1 MERIPASERTRE
13 KLKAVIE
20 GSSEGGGTSE
30 LVRLAARLII
40 EEALEGEARD
50 ALGRD
55 YYARGAAPGAGY
67 RNGYRTGQLR
77 SAEGAIEYRAPQIA
91 DRREP
96 FRSAIRELVRGRT
109 AELEALA
116 VEMYARGLSTRDI
129 EALFADGAGKS
140 LLSRTAVSEIT
151 ERLWAEYQGFA
162 GRELAE
168 FDVVYLF
175 VDGIAERL
183 HLGQPREAVLGCR
196 RTTAESLLSR
206 TAVSEI
212 TERLWAEYQ
221 GFAGRELAEFDVV
234 YLFVDGIAERLH
246 LGQPRE
252 AVLAAWG
259 ILADG
264 KKALLHLA
272 PGSKEDT
279 ASCKEFFQDMRRRGL
294 PDPLLVASD
303 GAPGIIRAIEECLPR
318 SVRQRCLAHKMRN
331 LQSKV
336 PEDVWPEFKAR
347 STACYQAPSPA
358 LARLLRDDVAATY
371 SRDLPSAVACLDD
384 DFEACIA
391 HLRFPLGHRRAIRT
405 TNLLERLFG
414 EARRRTK
421 VIPHAFGER
430 AVLKLMYAALI
441 RAAERWR
448 GIKIS
453 EFEQRQLRAIRDE
466 IDRDFTARNAPATR
480 ATVTA
485 APTRLSSNDRT

>member
-1 MERIPASERTRE
+1 MEGRSE
-13 KLKAVIE
+13 AA
-20 GSSEGGGTSE
+20 GGSE

-40 EEALEGEARD
+40 EEALEGEAAD

-55 YYARGAAPGAGY
+55 YYVHGAAPGAGY
-67 RNGYRTGQLR
+67 RNGYRTGRLK
-77 SAEGAIEYRAPQIA
+77 SAEGSVEYGAPQIA
-91 DRREP
+91 DRAEP
-96 FRSAIRELVRGRT
+96 FRSKVRAILGSRT
-109 AELEALA
+109 EELEALA

-129 EALFADGAGKS
+129 EALFADGSGRS

-151 ERLWAEYQGFA
+151 ERLWAEYEGFA
-162 GRELAE
+162 SRDLSE
-168 FDVVYLF
+168 F
-175 VDGIAERL
+175 E
-183 HLGQPREAVLGCR
+183 
-196 RTTAESLLSR
+196 
-206 TAVSEI
+206 
-212 TERLWAEYQ
+212 
-221 GFAGRELAEFDVV
+221 VV

-272 PGSKEDT
+272 PGTKEDT
-279 ASCKEFFQDMRRRGL
+279 ASCKEFFQDLRRRGL
-294 PDPLLVASD
+294 PDPLLVVSD
-303 GAPGIIRAIEECLPR
+303 GAPGVIRAIEECFPR

-331 LQSKV
+331 LQSKL
-336 PEDVWPEFKAR
+336 PEQVWPEFKAR
-347 STACYQAPSPA
+347 AQACYQAASPA
-358 LARLLRDDVAATY
+358 LARVLRDDIAATY
-371 SRDLPSAVACLDD
+371 GAELPSAVACLDD

-391 HLRFPLGHRRAIRT
+391 QLRFPLGHRRAVRT

-414 EARRRTK
+414 EERRRTK

-448 GIKIS
+448 ATRIT
-453 EFEQRQLRAIRDE
+453 EFERRQLKAIRNE
-466 IDRDFTARNAPATR
+466 IDRDFDARTAPATT

-485 APTRLSSNDRT
+485 SPTRLSSKDRT

>member
-13 KLKAVIE
+13 KLRALME
-20 GSSEGGGTSE
+20 GRSEVEDGRSE

-40 EEALEGEARD
+40 EEALEGEAKD

-55 YYARGAAPGAGY
+55 YYARGATPGAGY
-67 RNGYRTGQLR
+67 RNGYRPGR
-77 SAEGAIEYRAPQIA
+77 VKSAEGAIDYSAPQIA
-91 DRREP
+91 DRSEP
-96 FRSAIRELVRGRT
+96 FRSRIREAVRGRT
-109 AELEALA
+109 EELEAVA

-129 EALFADGAGKS
+129 EAVFTDGDGRS
-140 LLSRTAVSEIT
+140 LLSRTAVSEVT
-151 ERLWAEYQGFA
+151 ERLWAEYEAFA
-162 GRELAE
+162 GRDLSE
-168 FDVVYLF
+168 F
-175 VDGIAERL
+175 A
-183 HLGQPREAVLGCR
+183 
-196 RTTAESLLSR
+196 
-206 TAVSEI
+206 I
-212 TERLWAEYQ
+212 T
-221 GFAGRELAEFDVV
+221 

-272 PGSKEDT
+272 PGTKEDT
-279 ASCKEFFQDMRRRGL
+279 ASCKEFFRDMRRRGL
-294 PDPLLVASD
+294 PDPLLAASD
-303 GAPGIIRAIEECLPR
+303 GAPGMIRAIEECLPR
-318 SVRQRCLAHKMRN
+318 SIRQRCLAHKMRN

-347 STACYQAPSPA
+347 AAACYQAPSPA
-358 LARLLRDDVAATY
+358 LARLLRDDIAATY

-384 DFEACIA
+384 DFEACVA

-441 RAAERWR
+441 RAAEHWR
-448 GIKIS
+448 GIRIT
-453 EFEQRQLRAIRDE
+453 EFEQRQLKAIRDE
-466 IDRDFTARNAPATR
+466 IDNDFAVPTARATST
-480 ATVTA
+480 AVTA
-485 APTRLSSNDRT
+485 PPTRLSSNDRT

>member
-13 KLKAVIE
+13 KLKALIE
-20 GSSEGGGTSE
+20 GRSEAEERGSE
-30 LVRLAARLII
+30 LVRLAARLIL

-55 YYARGAAPGAGY
+55 YYARGATPGAGY
-67 RNGYRTGQLR
+67 RNGYRTAR
-77 SAEGAIEYRAPQIA
+77 VNSAEGAIEYSTPQIT

-96 FRSAIRELVRGRT
+96 FRSRIRELVRGRT
-109 AELEALA
+109 EALEALA

-129 EALFADGAGKS
+129 EALFADEDGRS

-151 ERLWAEYQGFA
+151 ERLWAEYEAFA
-162 GRELAE
+162 SRDLAE
-168 FDVVYLF
+168 FDIL
-175 VDGIAERL
+175 
-183 HLGQPREAVLGCR
+183 
-196 RTTAESLLSR
+196 
-206 TAVSEI
+206 
-212 TERLWAEYQ
+212 
-221 GFAGRELAEFDVV
+221 

-259 ILADG
+259 ILGDG

-272 PGSKEDT
+272 PGTKEDT
-279 ASCKEFFQDMRRRGL
+279 ASCREFFQDMRRRGL
-294 PDPLLVASD
+294 PDPLLVVSD

-318 SVRQRCLAHKMRN
+318 SLRQRCLAHKMRN

-347 STACYQAPSPA
+347 AAACYQAASPA
-358 LARLLRDDVAATY
+358 LARLLRDDIAATY
-371 SRDLPSAVACLDD
+371 GRDLPSAVACLDD

-391 HLRFPLGHRRAIRT
+391 HLKFPLSHRRAIRT

-448 GIKIS
+448 GIKLS
-453 EFEQRQLRAIRDE
+453 QFEHRQLRAIRAELD
-466 IDRDFTARNAPATR
+466 IDFTVRNVPATG
-480 ATVTA
+480 ASTTV
-485 APTRLSSNDRT
+485 APTYLSSNDRT